1 MKISVFGVGLMGTP
15 IAIKLTQSPQFAV
28 TAYNRTVERL
38 ELFKDSNLKTTSIAN
53 EAIAASDY
61 LLLTLSDF
69 SAINAVLFPENP
81 TSLIGK
87 TVIQMGTI
95 APKESKILAERITEM
110 GGKYL
115 EAPVLGS
122 IPQAKAGT
130 LLVMAGGTETVFSEC
145 LPILQVLGETPTYIG
160 KIGSAAA
167 LKLALNQLIASLT
180 AGFSLSLGLIQ
191 REGVD
196 LEKFMT
202 ILRASALYAPTFDKK
217 LQRMCD
223 RQFENP
229 NFPTKHLLKD
239 TNLFLQAAEDADL
252 NAEGLVGI
260 RSIIEQAIAAQLA
273 ESDYSAIFEI
283 IAPPS
288 AS

>member
-1 MKISVFGVGLMGTP
+1 MKISVFGMGLMGAP
-15 IAIKLTQSPQFAV
+15 IAMKLAQSRFSV
-28 TAYNRTVERL
+28 TVYNRTAEKL
-38 ELFKDSNLKTTSIAN
+38 EPFKKLGLGTTSVAN

-69 SAINAVLFPENP
+69 SAINAVLFSG
-81 TSLIGK
+81 TSSDLIGK
-87 TVIQMGTI
+87 TIIQMGTI
-95 APKESKILAERITEM
+95 APKESKILEKKITEL
-110 GGKYL
+110 GGQYL

-122 IPQAKAGT
+122 IPQAKSGT
-130 LLVMAGGTETVFSEC
+130 LLVMAGGTEMLFSEC

-217 LQRMCD
+217 LQRMGD

-239 TNLFLQAAEDADL
+239 TNLFLQAAEDAEL
-252 NAEGLVGI
+252 NAGGLIGI
-260 RSIIEQAIAAQLA
+260 RNIIEQAIANQLA
-273 ESDYSAIFEI
+273 ELDYSAIFEI
-283 IAPPS
+283 IAPATEP
-288 AS
+288 